1 MSLLQRLLP
10 AQADNRFGGLRPA
23 LWLLGLLIALKL
35 IMSVRSIL
43 STASVAAGDGIPLD
57 SLDPVASREVLTLFA
72 LASLGQLALT
82 LIALTVLVRYRA
94 LVPFIYLV
102 LLAEGVARRLIVQG
116 QAPERAQTVPAIPI
130 LIYGLL
136 ALTAIGLI
144 LSLVRSLRKAGTGPM
159 P

>member
-1 MSLLQRLLP
+1 MSLLKRLLP
-10 AQADNRFGGLRPA
+10 AQADNRFEGLRVA
-23 LWLLGLLIALKL
+23 LWLLGLLIGLKL

-43 STASVAAGDGIPLD
+43 STVSVAAGDGIPLD
-57 SLDPVASREVLTLFA
+57 SLGPVASREVLTLFA

-82 LIALTVLVRYRA
+82 LIALTVLVRYRT

-102 LLAEGVARRLIVQG
+102 LLAEGVVRRLIVQG
-116 QAPERAQTVPAIPI
+116 QAPERAQTVPAISV

-136 ALTAIGLI
+136 ALTALGLI
-144 LSLVRSLRKAGTGPM
+144 LSLVRSRRKAGAGPM